1 MDTVTAQN
9 LYGKV
14 GYEYRLAVLIAGY
27 GFNETVLGD
36 DLAVS
41 CGDVLGC
48 EETELDGGNFAI
60 HTDTVILILF
70 QDFGEVN
77 FHVLSFIDESCGGSR
92 DLDILSGIG
101 QLYG

>member
-36 DLAVS
+36 VFDQGIFDVALHHILAERNKIENIRVFHSLQGKLTLRRSQPIFKICNFFGKDLAFIQTAF
-41 CGDVLGC
+41 DLM
-48 EETELDGGNFAI
+48 N
-60 HTDTVILILF
+60 
-70 QDFGEVN
+70 QDIV
-77 FHVLSFIDESCGGSR
+77 
-92 DLDILSGIG
+92 
-101 QLYG
+101 